1 MFVEL
6 ASIPFD
12 ATVTY
17 EGVID
22 DKELLASLLPSVALS
37 EFGYTVNCRLVDGGL
52 QVDITVD
59 GSISSLCDL
68 CGKPTVAECHHQM
81 DEMFTESDPEFDRE
95 RKGYDLDK
103 FLQDCI
109 CLSVPRSVKCRP
121 DCKGIC
127 LKCGANLNE
136 GPCNCV
142 EKSIGENNP
151 FGKLQDIIINGGAK
165 NGSTKK

>member
-22 DKELLASLLPSVALS
+22 DRNLLASLLPASAS
-37 EFGYTVNCRLVDGGL
+37 SDFKYTARCRMVDGGL
-52 QVDITVD
+52 EVNMTVD
-59 GSISSLCDL
+59 GSISTLCDL
-68 CGKPTVAECHHQM
+68 CGKTTDADCRQEM
-81 DEMFTESDPEFDRE
+81 DELFTESDPEFDRE
-95 RKGYDLDK
+95 RNGYDLDK

-109 CLSVPRSVKCRP
+109 CLSAPRTVKCRP
-121 DCKGIC
+121 DCKGVC
-127 LKCGANLNE
+127 LKCGANLND
-136 GPCNCV
+136 GPCKC
-142 EKSIGENNP
+142 EEMSIGEHNP
-151 FGKLQDIIINGGAK
+151 FGELQDIILNGGAK